1 MKKEILVIDNGLEIF
16 EAVRNHLQDESTQ
29 VFHAPS
35 VADALIRLRT
45 HHYCLIMLDVL
56 LSDGSGNQIITEIR
70 KLRPMP
76 IFVLSEQA
84 SATERIMALKCGA
97 DDCMEKSDDFE
108 ECLVRA
114 QTLLRRYT
122 ELNHLSQHGYA
133 VVSHEG
139 LLLDTASRIVS
150 VDGNEVS
157 LSPKEYS
164 ILLYLLKNRN
174 HIMSFEQI
182 YTAVWNQPFF
192 NDNATIFYH
201 VGNLR
206 KKLGSPDWIES
217 IYGVGYRL
225 KGLGVT

>member
-1 MKKEILVIDNGLEIF
+1 MKKEILVIDSGLEIF
-16 EAVRNHLQDESTQ
+16 KAVRNHLQDEMTQ

-35 VADALIRLRT
+35 VADALKRLRT
-45 HHYCLIMLDVL
+45 RHYCLIILDVL
-56 LSDGSGNQIITEIR
+56 LSDGSGNQVITEIR

-84 SATERIMALKCGA
+84 STSERIMALKCGA
-97 DDCMEKSDDFE
+97 DDCMEKTDDFE

-174 HIMSFEQI
+174 HILSFEQI
-182 YTAVWNQPFF
+182 YNAVWNQPF
-192 NDNATIFYH
+192 YRPE
-201 VGNLR
+201 R
-206 KKLGSPDWIES
+206 KLNNIPLPHLLFTVK
-217 IYGVGYRL
+217 
-225 KGLGVT
+225 

>member
-1 MKKEILVIDNGLEIF
+1 MKKGVLVIDSGLAVF
-16 EAVRNHLQDESTQ
+16 GAVREHLQDETTQ
-29 VFHAPS
+29 VYHAVS
-35 VADALIRLRT
+35 TEEALKKLRT
-45 HHYCLIMLDVL
+45 NHYCLIILDVL
-56 LSDGSGNQIITEIR
+56 LSDGSANEVIMEIR

-84 SATERIMALKCGA
+84 SAAERIMALKCGA
-97 DDCMEKSDDFE
+97 DDCMEKTDDFE

-114 QTLLRRYT
+114 QSLLRRYT

-139 LLLDTASRIVS
+139 LLLDTSSRIVS
-150 VDGNEVS
+150 VDGSEVS
-157 LSPKEYS
+157 LSPKEYN

-182 YTAVWNQPFF
+182 YTAVWNQPFVD
-192 NDNATIFYH
+192 DNATIFYH

-225 KGLGVT
+225 KGLGVI